1 MTTEEQLAEIIKLLV
16 EISKKLDQTNS
27 WLSAIEIHSIG

>member
-16 EISKKLDQTNS
+16 EISAKLDTANQQLQN
-27 WLSAIEIHSIG
+27 IQFQQ